1 MNNFSIVGRCLNI
14 NKLNS
19 NNYIINILSTSPKHK
34 NITIPIYISKSNF
47 INKIKENDLLGIN
60 GVIDILD
67 SDIIFVASK
76 VIWLPEK

>member
-19 NNYIINILSTSPKHK
+19 NNYIINILSTSPNHK
-34 NITIPIYISKSNF
+34 NITIPIYVSKSNF

>member
-1 MNNFSIVGRCLNI
+1 MNNFSIVGKCLNI
-14 NKLNS
+14 NKLNQ
-19 NNYIINILSTSPKHK
+19 NNYIINIISTSPTHK

-60 GVIDILD
+60 GVIDIQD
-67 SDIIFVASK
+67 SDIIFIASK

>member
-14 NKLNS
+14 RKLNP
-19 NNYIINILSTSPKHK
+19 NNYIINIISTSPMHK

-60 GVIDILD
+60 GVIDIQD
-67 SDIIFVASK
+67 SNIIFIASK